1 MAADKKHLPDSEE
14 LDFMRAE
21 VFEIAAS
28 AVSFHGANQ
37 QTPQIVLAARAVMV
51 DGMRPADAA
60 AKFDFPRE
68 RISEAVGR
76 IRDKWNAICEEN
88 GWVTETFSLS
98 PRLIEL
104 IRQFESE
111 AIEPLHRNALLKRKQ
126 KMALAEAKIP
136 ALKVAEKKASYRKKK
151 SPPKPKR

>member
-14 LDFMRAE
+14 FDFMREE

-37 QTPQIVLAARAVMV
+37 QTPKIVQAARAVLV

-68 RISEAVGR
+68 RVSEAIGR
-76 IRDKWNAICEEN
+76 IRDKWQAICAEN

-104 IRQFESE
+104 IRQIENE
-111 AIEPLHRNALLKRKQ
+111 AIDPLRQDVALKREKKKAQ
-126 KMALAEAKIP
+126 
-136 ALKVAEKKASYRKKK
+136 ALKVAEKKAPPYRNK
-151 SPPKPKR
+151 SAPKR

>member
-1 MAADKKHLPDSEE
+1 MAADKTHLPDNEE
-14 LDFMRAE
+14 LDFMRPE

-28 AVSFHGANQ
+28 AVSFHGSNQ
-37 QTPQIVLAARAVMV
+37 QTPKIVQAARAVLV

-68 RISEAVGR
+68 RVSEAIGR
-76 IRDKWNAICEEN
+76 IRDKWQAICVEN

-104 IRQFESE
+104 IRQIENE
-111 AIEPLHRNALLKRKQ
+111 AIDPLRQDVVLKREKKKAQ
-126 KMALAEAKIP
+126 
-136 ALKVAEKKASYRKKK
+136 ALKVAEKKAPYRNK
-151 SPPKPKR
+151 PTPKR